1 MKITRFH
8 FMHTLLLQFV
18 ALFMCSVA
26 IGSMPNPAP
35 AAEDDYL
42 KALEAEARNSAKLN
56 KQAPSTGKNSKT
68 VNTSNSVKPKSKE
81 KQLRVEFEQTLAN
94 ERPATYSFYKKLPE
108 SDKSSV
114 LDTYKESKKISTTSK
129 KIFDLY
135 FALTKK

>member
-1 MKITRFH
+1 MKIARFH
-8 FMHTLLLQFV
+8 FFKTLLLQLI

-26 IGSMPNPAP
+26 IGSISPPAP
-35 AAEDDYL
+35 AADDDYL
-42 KALEAEARNSAKLN
+42 KALEAEAKNSANLSKRVKTNSL
-56 KQAPSTGKNSKT
+56 NSKSG
-68 VNTSNSVKPKSKE
+68 NADRPMKKTSAQNQV
-81 KQLRVEFEQTLAN
+81 RTEFEQTLAN
-94 ERPATYSFYKKLPE
+94 ERPATYTFYKKLPE

>member
-8 FMHTLLLQFV
+8 FINTLLLQFF

-26 IGSMPNPAP
+26 IGSMPQPAP
-35 AAEDDYL
+35 AADDDYL
-42 KALEAEARNSAKLN
+42 KALEAEAKNSAKLT
-56 KQAPSTGKNSKT
+56 KQSKSSVITKELGKSSTPVQTVPKN
-68 VNTSNSVKPKSKE
+68 
-81 KQLRVEFEQTLAN
+81 KQLRTEFEQTLEN
-94 ERPATYSFYKKLPE
+94 ERPATYTFYQKLPE